1 MDEKIY
7 ADCSST
13 EMNHQDAG
21 GGNDR
26 ARSRKNGDRDSKAR
40 GIAEKRYISIS
51 NSSTNPS
58 ECVSGRVTPLRADG
72 LMPLHGPATRWTWNG
87 KLGCLGGFLL
97 GLVGRD
103 AHLAIMRGFLYTKL
117 LTKRSQF

>member
-21 GGNDR
+21 GSNDR

-58 ECVSGRVTPLRADG
+58 ECVSG
-72 LMPLHGPATRWTWNG
+72 
-87 KLGCLGGFLL
+87 LG
-97 GLVGRD
+97 
-103 AHLAIMRGFLYTKL
+103 
-117 LTKRSQF
+117 